1 MMTRI
6 ILLLLVCTVKLSFTS
21 MMMAFIMPISSSSIV
36 GSRIHNVD
44 GVTTSLRITTN
55 AANDHQYDED
65 NCNNVNIETT
75 EEQLNSVITS
85 SSRRQFLLT
94 TAPASVVTSSLS
106 AFAATMISSSALT
119 PSLAYA
125 DEGVP
130 TSADSSRRQY
140 VLTQI
145 CTKLR

>member
-106 AFAATMISSSALT
+106 AFAATMISST
-119 PSLAYA
+119 IAYA

-130 TSADSSRRQY
+130 TSADSSP
-140 VLTQI
+140 V
-145 CTKLR
+145 CTHPNLYKATMTS